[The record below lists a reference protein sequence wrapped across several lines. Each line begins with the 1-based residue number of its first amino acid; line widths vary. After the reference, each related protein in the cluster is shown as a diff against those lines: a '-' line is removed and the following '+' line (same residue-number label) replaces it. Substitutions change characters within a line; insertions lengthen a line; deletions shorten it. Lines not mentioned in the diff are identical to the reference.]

1 MYNIAYS
8 KREGERVAKRIQV
21 AGRIQEIMQDLLRAG
36 DVSVNDLAE
45 QLNVSPTTVRRCL
58 RRLEAQG
65 LLKRRHGGAVP
76 IETSLYEAFRYD
88 ADLQERDQLCADE
101 KRRIG
106 LAASKEVKDGDVV
119 ALSAGTTT
127 TQIARALKL
136 HKDVTI
142 VTNAVN
148 IAMELARLSSI
159 RVLVTGGYVSGSWFS
174 VLGPAALETIAATD
188 IDIAFIGIDGIDGMH
203 GVTAAHPDEAAV
215 NAAMIAKARR
225 RVVVADHTK
234 LGKRAAYPLCA
245 LDVVDLVVTD
255 TGAGDDVV
263 ASLVE
268 AGVELVKA

>member
-1 MYNIAYS
+1 MSIS
-8 KREGERVAKRIQV
+8 TRREGERVAKRIQV

-36 DVSVNDLAE
+36 DVSVNDLAAR
-45 QLNVSPTTVRRCL
+45 LNVSPTTVRRCL

-88 ADLQERDQLCADE
+88 ADLQERDQLCGEE

-106 LAASKEVKDGDVV
+106 LAASKEVSDGDVV

-136 HKDVTI
+136 HKGVTI

-148 IAMELARLSSI
+148 IAMELARLQTI
-159 RVLVTGGYVSGSWFS
+159 RVLLTGGFVSGSWFS
-174 VLGPAALETIAATD
+174 VLGPTALETIDTTD
-188 IDIAFIGIDGIDGMH
+188 IDIAFIGVDGVDVAH

-215 NAAMIAKARR
+215 NAAMVAKARR

-234 LGKRAAYPLCA
+234 LGKSAAYPLCG
-245 LDVVDLVVTD
+245 LDVVDMIVTD
-255 TGAGDDVV
+255 TGANDDVV
-263 ASLVE
+263 ALLVE
-268 AGVELVKA
+268 AGVNVVRA